1 MVLGAT
7 APLFFFKEGDNMK
20 TSFNFKGKN
29 RSLLIKYVKGFNGL
43 LLFKEKKCNVIIIET
58 GKRTTRQTSSGV
70 TYDVW
75 NYKSH
80 VIRVL

>member
-1 MVLGAT
+1 
-7 APLFFFKEGDNMK
+7 MK
-20 TSFNFKGKN
+20 TSFNFKDKN

-43 LLFKEKKCNVIIIET
+43 LLFKEKKYNVIIIET

-70 TYDVW
+70 TYDEW